1 MSQRKQRAI
10 WVSLM
15 VVIATAI
22 CGCAPERPES
32 VPADAKSI
40 AKQSGSNPV
49 NFTAPNDGSVFVYD
63 RSEQKMVYSG
73 RLREGETLEVDPRRD
88 KVRLDGRVVLEKQ
101 LRDLNEYQ
109 VWFDEEPAKQPAAET
124 AGTKV
129 EVRMVRPEEPR
140 TERPVEV
147 KTEKPVEVQT
157 KKPVEVQTDKPVEV
171 QTDKPIEVQ
180 TDKPEGE

>member
-1 MSQRKQRAI
+1 MSQRKQRVI

-15 VVIATAI
+15 VVMATAI

-40 AKQSGSNPV
+40 AKQTGSNPV
-49 NFTAPNDGSVFVYD
+49 NFTAPDDGSIYVYD

-73 RLREGETLEVDPRRD
+73 RLKEGETLEVDPKRD

-109 VWFDEEPAKQPAAET
+109 VWFDAEPAKAPAAET

-129 EVRMVRPEEPR
+129 EVRMVRPEEAR

-147 KTEKPVEVQT
+147 RTEKPVEIRSQKPVEVQT
-157 KKPVEVQTDKPVEV
+157 DKAVEVQTDKPVEV
-171 QTDKPIEVQ
+171 QTDKPV
-180 TDKPEGE
+180 GE